1 MKYLN
6 KDNIMIEED
15 IKSRDKRYMMV
26 IDLRK
31 YIGCHACTIAC
42 KVENRLQQAIVHL
55 LIIGFAS
62 PKFLRR
68 TTSLIYPL
76 SQYFKE

>member
-31 YIGCHACTIAC
+31 YIGCHAC

-62 PKFLRR
+62 QKFLRR
-68 TTSLIYPL
+68 TTSFIYPL